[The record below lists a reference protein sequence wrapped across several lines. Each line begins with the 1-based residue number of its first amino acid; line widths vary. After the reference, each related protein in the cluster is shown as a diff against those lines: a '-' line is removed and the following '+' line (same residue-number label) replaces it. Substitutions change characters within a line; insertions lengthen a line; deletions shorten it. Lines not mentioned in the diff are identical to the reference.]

1 MSRQTAIVTGVRAG
15 RSARGGHFRWSYA
28 LLAWLA
34 ACIAV
39 ACSGGGSGASDDST
53 GTLSMQ
59 LSTEVNGVIYRLS
72 GARFDVIGPVD
83 ASFDSDD
90 DPDLT
95 AISATLARGD
105 YSILLRDGW
114 RLLRQSSPDAVFEPV
129 EALLVSENP
138 RLFTIEE
145 GETTRVAYV
154 FETNGV
160 VIDLGNGFL
169 EVAIEV
175 VETGSGGSGGSGGTG
190 GTGGGGSGG
199 SGGSGGGPVDR
210 EQIAVDICQ
219 RFDAV
224 PACDP
229 RADCIAGILNDMDVF
244 DSFPTCPALV
254 DAYFGC
260 ISGASS
266 ASFECAENTPQ
277 FIFGSPECSEQE
289 NALLA
294 NIGIG
299 CP

>member
-1 MSRQTAIVTGVRAG
+1 MSRHIAIATGARVGRRAE
-15 RSARGGHFRWSYA
+15 GGHFRWSYA

-39 ACSGGGSGASDDST
+39 ACSGGGSEASDET

-59 LSTEVNGVIYRLS
+59 LSTEVNGAIYRLS
-72 GARFDVIGPVD
+72 GARFDVTGPVE
-83 ASFDSDD
+83 ASFHSDD

-105 YSILLRDGW
+105 YSILLQDGW
-114 RLLRQSSPDAVFEPV
+114 RLLRQSSPDAVFEAV
-129 EALLVSENP
+129 EAALISENP

-175 VETGSGGSGGSGGTG
+175 VETGTAGTGGSGGSGGTG
-190 GTGGGGSGG
+190 GTGGAGGSGG
-199 SGGSGGGPVDR
+199 SGGDPVDR
-210 EQIAVDICQ
+210 DQIARDICQ
-219 RFDAV
+219 RFNRV
-224 PACDP
+224 PNCDR
-229 RADCIAGILNDMDVF
+229 RADCIDGILGDMAAF
-244 DSFPTCPALV
+244 ESFPTCPALV
-254 DAYFGC
+254 DAFFGC
-260 ISGASS
+260 IAEASR
-266 ASFECAENTPQ
+266 ASFECVDNTPQ
-277 FIFGSPECSEQE
+277 FIIGSPECSEEE
-289 NALLA
+289 NALFA